1 MKLVPLAQV
10 AAQVQGGAPLPFS
23 VRDAQGGLLLA
34 RGNLIS
40 GDAMRQSL
48 LERGAFVDMDEVRAA
63 QHDSSLPVG
72 ERRLNHW
79 RGLMTR
85 LSLAL
90 QDPASKGL
98 ETSIRGVA
106 TELATLVQADADMAQ
121 ALLVHPELCAGYPYS
136 VAHSAHAAAT
146 WALLALRQGD
156 ATPASLTVPL
166 AAALTM
172 NLAMLSL
179 QDRLTHQELPLK
191 LAQREQVRQH
201 AAHSAALLRAVGVD
215 DALWLAMVE
224 QHHDAAA
231 GDSAPGA
238 ASAGPLA
245 EAARLRMIDIYCA
258 CFGARAKRAPL
269 LPDQAARR
277 LFQQHAK
284 DPTALALAR
293 EFGLYP
299 PGTVVRLASLEL
311 ALVVRRGP
319 SANAPVA
326 IALQNA
332 SGEARAPVRRDTSQ
346 PGHAIVTT
354 VTPSLLRVRIP
365 WAQLF
370 TLF

>member
-10 AAQVQGGAPLPFS
+10 AAQVQGGVPLPFS

-34 RGNLIS
+34 RGNLIT
-40 GDAMRQSL
+40 GDAMRQTL
-48 LERGAFVDMDEVRAA
+48 LERGAFVDMDEVRAI
-63 QHDSSLPVG
+63 QGDSTLPVG

-121 ALLVHPELCAGYPYS
+121 ALLVHPELCAAYPYS
-136 VAHSAHAAAT
+136 VSHSAHAAAT
-146 WALLALRQGD
+146 WAVLALRQGD

-179 QDRLTHQELPLK
+179 QDRLTHQEGPLK

-201 AAHSAALLRAVGVD
+201 AAHSAALLRAAGVSEP
-215 DALWLAMVE
+215 LWLAMVE
-224 QHHDAAA
+224 QHHEPP
-231 GDSAPGA
+231 GGSGAPT
-238 ASAGPLA
+238 GPLP

-258 CFGARAKRAPL
+258 CFGARAGRLPL
-269 LPDQAARR
+269 LPDQAVRR
-277 LFQQHAK
+277 LFQQHAQ
-284 DPTALALAR
+284 DATALALAR

-319 SANAPVA
+319 SPNAPVA

-332 SGEARAPVRRDTSQ
+332 NGEARAPVRRDTSQ
-346 PGHAIVTT
+346 PGLSVVAA